1 MIDDHLL
8 LWKYKKN
15 ALTMAHVISCDPCR
29 SAVRRHRQKPCGG
42 KDHDNPGKVKESSE
56 RRRRDLS
63 LDWFKGKVIGNLHS

>member
-8 LWKYKKN
+8 LWKYK
-15 ALTMAHVISCDPCR
+15 ACFDHGTCDPCR

-56 RRRRDLS
+56 TGRRRDLS
-63 LDWFKGKVIGNLHS
+63 LDWFKGKVIYRKPP